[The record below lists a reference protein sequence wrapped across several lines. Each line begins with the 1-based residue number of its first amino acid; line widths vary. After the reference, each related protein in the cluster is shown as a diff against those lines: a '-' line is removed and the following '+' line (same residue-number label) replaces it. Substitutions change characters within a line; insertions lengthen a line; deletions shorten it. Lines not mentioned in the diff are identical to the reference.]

1 MAHEFSSGVS
11 TNGQVSWHGL
21 ETVVAGNLSAREAFK
36 IAKADWR
43 VFSTP
48 IASTTGDCGVIPG
61 YQQLTRSDNGAHLAV
76 HSDTYRIIQ
85 NEELIRVAEAF
96 EAYSKISAVC
106 VLRDG
111 ARVTFC
117 SEITDATAEV
127 LPGDT
132 VRCYLVGITSH
143 DGKVAFQVLFSPV
156 RVVCNNTMSQA
167 IGIADRGSASHRIK
181 IRHTLN
187 AESLIRQIPQLIDVQ
202 TRQFKGGVEELRA
215 MAVKPCKMAEFRD
228 YVSAVFS
235 DQLKGTIN
243 DKRGDDSTAR
253 AKTLE
258 DLPLWEMVSRKFEGA
273 AIGSSIPGVEGTV
286 WQAYN
291 SITEFLSHDVGK
303 SRDKMKAAA
312 DRMEALYWGKSAD
325 LLTTAHNLALAATR
339 S

>member
-1 MAHEFSSGVS
+1 MSHEFTSGVS

-36 IAKADWR
+36 IAQADWQ
-43 VFSTP
+43 VKSSPVYNSDMQP
-48 IASTTGDCGVIPG
+48 IAG
-61 YQQLTRSDNGAHLAV
+61 YQHLTRSDNGASLAV
-76 HSDTYRIIQ
+76 HSETYRIIQ

-96 EAYSKISAVC
+96 EAYGRLSAVC
-106 VLRDG
+106 VLRGG

-127 LPGDT
+127 LPGDA

-167 IGIADRGSASHRIK
+167 IGIADRGDASHRIK

-202 TRQFKGGVEELRA
+202 SRQFKGGVEELRA
-215 MAVKPCKMAEFRD
+215 MAAKPCKMVEFRD
-228 YVSAVFS
+228 YVSAVFA

-243 DKRGDDSTAR
+243 DKRGDDTTAR
-253 AKTLE
+253 PKTLE
-258 DLPLWEMVSRKFEGA
+258 DLPLWELVSRKFEGQ

-303 SRDKMKAAA
+303 AKDKMKAAA

-325 LLTTAHNLALAATR
+325 LLTSAHNLALAATR